1 MAILSHLGLETTSG
15 LIVSTVL
22 CLNLLDKHIVYTRRK
37 KKGIVSMWYLCLIRN
52 KNFSLIFQTLVHIR
66 EQFLLLDGDVLDGD
80 EVGLPFSDYLRTFYQ
95 RKS

>member
-1 MAILSHLGLETTSG
+1 
-15 LIVSTVL
+15 
-22 CLNLLDKHIVYTRRK
+22 
-37 KKGIVSMWYLCLIRN
+37 MWYLCLIRN
-52 KNFSLIFQTLVHIR
+52 KKFSLIFQTLVHIR